1 MRMFAAM
8 ALFLVLV
15 MLGGYL
21 LAVALFVPA
30 FLLFVA
36 RVTPRT
42 TIIYTLVLCAL
53 LADPAL
59 DPAGRPADRPPAKLN
74 PKLTERAKP

>member
-42 TIIYTLVLCAL
+42 TIIYTLVLCAVL
-53 LADPAL
+53 LTLPSILPVDLPTRL
-59 DPAGRPADRPPAKLN
+59 LQS
-74 PKLTERAKP
+74 

>member
-42 TIIYTLVLCAL
+42 TIIYTLVLCAVL
-53 LADPAL
+53 LTLPSILPVDLPTGL
-59 DPAGRPADRPPAKLN
+59 LQS
-74 PKLTERAKP
+74 

>member
-36 RVTPRT
+36 RATPRT
-42 TIIYTLVLCAL
+42 TIIYTLVLCAVL
-53 LADPAL
+53 LTLPSILPVDLPTGL
-59 DPAGRPADRPPAKLN
+59 LQS
-74 PKLTERAKP
+74 